1 MADVMQGMLNTNYL
15 IVPKDPK
22 GITVP
27 INNWKIYYNYTGILG
42 NHSESHKN
50 VYAGI
55 ETT

>member
-55 ETT
+55 ETA